1 MTWNLL
7 LHHRKLRVSRSLC
20 LYVVIVIV
28 SCTHHHVTVLVD
40 SGKFELQGAS
50 YPGIV
55 HRVTSVLSKHGLSIE
70 TMGTTEEI
78 APYGGT
84 SLFRMKGIAHAFEPL
99 PKTFD
104 ASQIR
109 EELQELGNDLN
120 CDLNLEDVEE
130 ESFSGRFYGS

>member
-1 MTWNLL
+1 MLL
-7 LHHRKLRVSRSLC
+7 AFVVAASYTHSLA
-20 LYVVIVIV
+20 LS
-28 SCTHHHVTVLVD
+28 SCFDCCLVD
-40 SGKFELQGAS
+40 SGKFELKGAS

-84 SLFRMKGIAHAFEPL
+84 CLFKMHGIAHAFEPL

-104 ASQIR
+104 SSQIR
-109 EELQELGNDLN
+109 EELRDLGNDLN
-120 CDLNLEDVEE
+120 CDLTLEDVEE
-130 ESFSGRFYGS
+130 ESFSKTFYGTS